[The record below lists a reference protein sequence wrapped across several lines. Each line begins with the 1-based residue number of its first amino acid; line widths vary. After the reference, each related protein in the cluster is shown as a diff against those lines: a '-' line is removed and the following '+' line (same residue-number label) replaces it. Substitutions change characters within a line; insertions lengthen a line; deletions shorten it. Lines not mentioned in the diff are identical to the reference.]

1 MIIMTKSR
9 FIILL
14 FLLSALMMSCAS
26 TGKTKEI
33 ADPQVDKTIKF
44 LKRFIKEHPEDVRGY
59 FELGGNYFKMRRA
72 KEATAT
78 FKDILDLKS
87 ASSGDKAY
95 ACVWLAKIEENTKD
109 IKGALKWYEE
119 GLRYEGGRGTYVAQN
134 YVKLLIQMKAYEDAI
149 MFCQRIL
156 GRKNISVQEQNYFM
170 EQLQTLSIL
179 LKLG

>member
-1 MIIMTKSR
+1 MITMKKNR
-9 FIILL
+9 FLILL
-14 FLLSALMMSCAS
+14 CLVSALLMSCSS
-26 TGKTKEI
+26 TGKTKDY
-33 ADPQVDKTIKF
+33 ADPQAERTIKF

-59 FELGGNYFKMRRA
+59 FELGGNYFKARRA
-72 KEATAT
+72 KEASAV

-87 ASSGDKAY
+87 ASNGDKAF

-109 IKGALKWYEE
+109 LKGAIKWYEE

-149 MFCQRIL
+149 VFCQNIL
-156 GRKNISVQEQNYFM
+156 GRKNISPQEQNYFM
-170 EQLQTLSIL
+170 EQLQALSIL